1 MSIPDTL
8 LTRST
13 MLRLGQAPVRT
24 SLLRPS
30 ALNGSAR
37 QIRARRGAT
46 EWCYPLLAR
55 FSNFA
60 VRPVRTCA
68 VAYRSELDALGG
80 DRLTGPYRAYRQFF
94 QQSSVESRTTEGDA
108 SCEDGASLRPG
119 RRRPLGARIYEQNV
133 NDPSAG
139 SPTDTLLRLL
149 LPLNGRARR
158 SFRPTRRE
166 TQGVVVKADRS
177 EGLARSFNR

>member
-1 MSIPDTL
+1 
-8 LTRST
+8 

-46 EWCYPLLAR
+46 DWCYPLLAR